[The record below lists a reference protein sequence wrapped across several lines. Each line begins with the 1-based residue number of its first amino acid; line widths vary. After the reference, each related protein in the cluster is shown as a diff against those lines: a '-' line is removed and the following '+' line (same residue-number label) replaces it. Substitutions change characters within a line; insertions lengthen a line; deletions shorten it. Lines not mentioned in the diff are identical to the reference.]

1 MRLIAARQLVLIGFL
16 LVGSS
21 YVHAQDDGAGAEGE
35 VAGADDTADDTAEG
49 AGTTDPIG
57 EAPTGTE
64 GQVEQTA
71 ETYKPNPSPEQAIR
85 SQQTAETQSRDAGA
99 QGVPGALTNQPPV
112 PATAPITNPAVA
124 GAAGANG
131 QLPLNSTR
139 NATTNYE
146 LDKTVAHV
154 RRALGQVKRLS
165 VAVVVNHRTSTQ
177 ANGRTET
184 TPLTDQEIER
194 ITNLVKEA
202 VGYSEARGDTL
213 NVASSPFA
221 EVVKTDEPALPLWKD
236 PENLALAKEGIKY
249 LLLLAVVAFVAFGVI
264 RPLMKTVTKSAEEE
278 QAEAVEG
285 AGEEG
290 GEEGEEGEGAQVTL
304 TPEAAAAQQ
313 FEEKLARA
321 RELARD
327 DPRVIANL
335 IKEWMGSNEQR

>member
-1 MRLIAARQLVLIGFL
+1 MFVNLYPGRVLEP
-16 LVGSS
+16 
-21 YVHAQDDGAGAEGE
+21 AQ
-35 VAGADDTADDTAEG
+35 VAGVVHLVASSVPQLSPDLVSIVDQSGKLLTQKSDPLRA
-49 AGTTDPIG
+49 AGLDPTQLKIRG
-57 EAPTGTE
+57 RTREELQRAHQHDPSAAGRGRQFPRPGDRGWDFDQT
-64 GQVEQTA
+64 EQTA
-71 ETYKPNPSPEQAIR
+71 ETYKPNPTPEQAIR

-202 VGYSEARGDTL
+202 VGYARPAATPSTWP
-213 NVASSPFA
+213 AAPSPRSSRPTSRRCRCGRTRRISRWR
-221 EVVKTDEPALPLWKD
+221 KKGSNTRCCS
-236 PENLALAKEGIKY
+236 
-249 LLLLAVVAFVAFGVI
+249 VVAFVAFG
-264 RPLMKTVTKSAEEE
+264 
-278 QAEAVEG
+278 
-285 AGEEG
+285 
-290 GEEGEEGEGAQVTL
+290 
-304 TPEAAAAQQ
+304 
-313 FEEKLARA
+313 
-321 RELARD
+321 
-327 DPRVIANL
+327 
-335 IKEWMGSNEQR
+335 